1 MVNLH
6 AYKSDISP
14 EDLREW
20 IENKFQIIDEI
31 QAKFGELKKDIP
43 YLDESNQIENF
54 LMGEDL
60 ICVPAVYCV
69 LNSLMK
75 LMNHVFD
82 AITIM
87 DSDKTKDNLQTILF
101 LSTKFSTFFELLYAS
116 MLENPNEIFYQHEAS
131 DETRQLF
138 KHYEY
143 HVPEDMDEHYE
154 KIKVIEEEHN
164 YMIAVASKGFW
175 DESLLS
181 QVFSTATYAIYYYF
195 NQKEC
200 QNQAQFFMFLLKED
214 ALQRMLK
221 LPQTSLMKRQVQK
234 SLTPVTLDKKLDIPI
249 NMIDEL

>member
-1 MVNLH
+1 
-6 AYKSDISP
+6 
-14 EDLREW
+14 
-20 IENKFQIIDEI
+20 
-31 QAKFGELKKDIP
+31 
-43 YLDESNQIENF
+43 
-54 LMGEDL
+54 
-60 ICVPAVYCV
+60 
-69 LNSLMK
+69 
-75 LMNHVFD
+75 
-82 AITIM
+82 
-87 DSDKTKDNLQTILF
+87 
-101 LSTKFSTFFELLYAS
+101 
-116 MLENPNEIFYQHEAS
+116 
-131 DETRQLF
+131 
-138 KHYEY
+138 
-143 HVPEDMDEHYE
+143 VPEDMDEHYE